1 MLKEVPANCTVVG
14 VPGRIVKRNNV
25 KVPTSDMNQT
35 DLPDPIMEDITLLKR
50 ENTLLTNRL
59 LELEQEVRRLRD
71 DREKKQEVSNENL

>member
-1 MLKEVPANCTVVG
+1 M
-14 VPGRIVKRNNV
+14 PGRIVKRNNV